1 MHEIIKITNGVKLN
15 KFLWSKYCIH
25 LMLGTTNEKSTQH
38 TPTILKEGKEKHK
51 KMSKVNTIIG
61 NYFKYGGLT
70 SEPSFSK
77 LLIYSQYSTHYSHKM
92 TQLQKINYITKRQT
106 L

>member
-1 MHEIIKITNGVKLN
+1 
-15 KFLWSKYCIH
+15 
-25 LMLGTTNEKSTQH
+25 
-38 TPTILKEGKEKHK
+38 
-51 KMSKVNTIIG
+51 MSKVNTIIG

-92 TQLQKINYITKRQT
+92 TQLQKINYITKRENT
-106 L
+106 LIVNLKYIGLGKTTNWLP

>member
-1 MHEIIKITNGVKLN
+1 
-15 KFLWSKYCIH
+15 
-25 LMLGTTNEKSTQH
+25 
-38 TPTILKEGKEKHK
+38 
-51 KMSKVNTIIG
+51 MSKVNTIIG

-92 TQLQKINYITKRQT
+92 TQLQKINYITKRENT
-106 L
+106 LIVHLKYIGLGKTTNWLP

>member
-1 MHEIIKITNGVKLN
+1 
-15 KFLWSKYCIH
+15 
-25 LMLGTTNEKSTQH
+25 
-38 TPTILKEGKEKHK
+38 
-51 KMSKVNTIIG
+51 MSKVNTIIG

-92 TQLQKINYITKRQT
+92 TQLQKNKLYYQKGKHFDCSFEIYRTRKDD
-106 L
+106 